1 MSTLY
6 QTLSFVQHQIIQ
18 YVGSAYLIF
27 GIIGNTLNII
37 LLTRRQYK
45 SVSCCTCK
53 FIIKSI

>member
-53 FIIKSI
+53 FI